1 MSLTTQIPPLT
12 IDDLDT
18 ITITDGGNSVLSYGG
33 AGASTTYNWTG
44 AGVNNTWNTSTNG
57 AIGSTQSGNVTI
69 SSSSNT
75 GSHGQVIYGAGGIG
89 GLGGGSWS
97 TGTTSV
103 PGNFSI
109 GGSIAT
115 ISIEVD
121 KGKPIL
127 RTQKNE
133 INIDELADMLKL
145 MKQLLAAVASD
156 EEFANRNPA
165 LAEAA
170 YDMMMN
176 KLKD

>member
-18 ITITDGGNSVLSYGG
+18 ITITGGGNSVLSYGG
-33 AGASTTYNWTG
+33 AGTSTTYNWTG

-69 SSSSNT
+69 SSNT

-97 TGTTSV
+97 TGNTTV

-176 KLKD
+176 KLKE